1 MEFKIG
7 TSTIGLDHPTYFVAD
22 IAANHDGHLE
32 KAKKLIELAAAAGAD
47 AAKFQNFSAEK
58 IVSDR
63 GFRELGQQLGHQ
75 STWEKSVFEVYKSA
89 SIPLDWT
96 PHLKKTCDENGIDY
110 FSAAYDFEALESLD
124 PYVPAFKVGSG
135 DLNWLEMLAKTAG
148 KGKPVLLAT
157 GASSLDEV
165 INSVELIQSH
175 GVPLVLMQCN
185 TNYTGSIENFKF
197 QNLNVLK
204 SYAERFPGVILGLS
218 DHTPG
223 HSTVLGA
230 VALGARVV
238 EKHFTDNQ
246 NQTGPDHLFSMN
258 PIDWEEMVARTRELE
273 MALGDGVKRVEA
285 NERETVIVQRRAIRA
300 AGRIPSGK
308 VIERT
313 DISVLRPAPQGAF
326 TAADLGLVLGK
337 TTVRDIEAHSVI
349 LGDDLN

>member
-1 MEFKIG
+1 
-7 TSTIGLDHPTYFVAD
+7 
-22 IAANHDGHLE
+22 
-32 KAKKLIELAAAAGAD
+32 
-47 AAKFQNFSAEK
+47 
-58 IVSDR
+58 
-63 GFRELGQQLGHQ
+63 
-75 STWEKSVFEVYKSA
+75 
-89 SIPLDWT
+89 
-96 PHLKKTCDENGIDY
+96 
-110 FSAAYDFEALESLD
+110 
-124 PYVPAFKVGSG
+124 
-135 DLNWLEMLAKTAG
+135 MLAKTAG

-223 HSTVLGA
+223 HSAVLGS

-238 EKHFTDNQ
+238 EKHFTNDQ
-246 NQTGPDHLFSMN
+246 NQIGPDHLFSMN
-258 PIDWEEMVARTRELE
+258 PIDWETMVARTRELE
-273 MALGDGVKRVEA
+273 MALGDGVKRVET
-285 NERETVIVQRRAIRA
+285 NEAETVIVQRRALRA
-300 AGRIPSGK
+300 SSRIPSGK
-308 VIERT
+308 IIERT

-326 TAADLGLVLGK
+326 TAADVGLVLGK
-337 TTVRDIEAHSVI
+337 TTVRDIEAHSLI

>member
-22 IAANHDGHLE
+22 IAANHDGDLE

-165 INSVELIQSH
+165 INSVELIESH

-197 QNLNVLK
+197 QNLYVL
-204 SYAERFPGVILGLS
+204 
-218 DHTPG
+218 
-223 HSTVLGA
+223 
-230 VALGARVV
+230 
-238 EKHFTDNQ
+238 
-246 NQTGPDHLFSMN
+246 
-258 PIDWEEMVARTRELE
+258 
-273 MALGDGVKRVEA
+273 
-285 NERETVIVQRRAIRA
+285 
-300 AGRIPSGK
+300 
-308 VIERT
+308 
-313 DISVLRPAPQGAF
+313 
-326 TAADLGLVLGK
+326 
-337 TTVRDIEAHSVI
+337 
-349 LGDDLN
+349 